1 MNAQSHIDLKPNRN
15 IPDFRSGDTV
25 RVHAKVIEGDRERI
39 QVFEGVVIRIRR
51 RGPASSF
58 TVRRIA
64 HGIGVER
71 IFPYHSPLVE
81 KVEVT
86 RVGKV
91 RRAKLYYLRGRIG
104 KSARIRAGERAR
116 FEALTAALPP
126 EEPEVDEEEIIAAD
140 LEEAAAAEGEEG
152 AEATAEE
159 VEAEEE
165 PAAEEA
171 EPAPEAEAT
180 TEEPV
185 AEAEEAAAEEPA
197 PEPEAA
203 AEEEPAEATGEPAA
217 TDEAPAEEP
226 AVDDAADA
234 PAEDDDSKD

>member
-1 MNAQSHIDLKPNRN
+1 MDAKSHIELKPNRN
-15 IPDFRSGDTV
+15 IPDFQSGDTV
-25 RVHAKVIEGDRERI
+25 RVHAKVIEGERERI

-51 RGPASSF
+51 RGPASAF

-126 EEPEVDEEEIIAAD
+126 EKPEEEIEEIIAAD
-140 LEEAAAAEGEEG
+140 LEEAAAEAAEGEEAGAEEG
-152 AEATAEE
+152 AEAAEGE
-159 VEAEEE
+159 EA
-165 PAAEEA
+165 AAEEA
-171 EPAPEAEAT
+171 AAPEAEAT
-180 TEEPV
+180 TEEPS
-185 AEAEEAAAEEPA
+185 AEAEESAAEPEEAPAEDALAEEPEA
-197 PEPEAA
+197 ASEEEPAAEAGEPEPEAA
-203 AEEEPAEATGEPAA
+203 E
-217 TDEAPAEEP
+217 DS
-226 AVDDAADA
+226 AAD
-234 PAEDDDSKD
+234 EDSKD